1 MPQSVNYF
9 VNFFNNLLTV
19 LILREGIIFPGSEPT
34 WWLREGKLLVRRPGL
49 ASQLVARNSKLG
61 GLAEGRAL
69 LKFFFCQHLEVS
81 LSYCD
86 NSIVIVYCQH
96 FEVSFLGAK

>member
-1 MPQSVNYF
+1 MPQSVDYF

-61 GLAEGRAL
+61 GRAGGACAGSNSLCNALTLFECCNAEII
-69 LKFFFCQHLEVS
+69 S
-81 LSYCD
+81 S
-86 NSIVIVYCQH
+86 
-96 FEVSFLGAK
+96 GAK